1 LLARKKEVRRD
12 AVIYF
17 LLLIESYWFNS
28 LRSDNP
34 KVYLF
39 RCLLIVSMLCVRED
53 KKEFG
58 STDLYMKKSL
68 TPSLRGLS
76 ESATLAVNRR
86 SAELEKQGREIF
98 RFGLGQ
104 SPFPVPA
111 LVVNELKER
120 ASEKDYLAVDGLYE
134 LREAVASYYE
144 RRWQIES
151 TPERIMIA
159 PGSKELIFILQLV
172 YSGDILIP
180 TPAWVSYAPQAQ
192 IVGRHVSFIE
202 TKAENRFLL
211 HAAELDAFCRHEPDM
226 PRLLILNYPSNP
238 TGQTYSSRELQELA
252 EVARRYGVIVLS
264 DEIYGET
271 HFHNDHDTLAR
282 YYREG
287 TIVSSGLSK
296 WCGAG
301 GWRLGVFN
309 FPEELLWLQQ
319 AMCVVASETYTST
332 SAPIQWAAVKAFE
345 GGPEIDAYLTSSR
358 RVLGILSRYI
368 CTELSSS
375 PVKFHEPAGAFYL
388 FPSFE
393 EYRERLAKKGIYGS
407 KAFMDRLLDE
417 TGIAALPGVEFG
429 RAPEELTARFSFVPF
444 DGRVAQEQVRE
455 GDSDEEMLKRLLDCC
470 PKIQKFP
477 RLLLDWLES

>member
-1 LLARKKEVRRD
+1 
-12 AVIYF
+12 
-17 LLLIESYWFNS
+17 
-28 LRSDNP
+28 
-34 KVYLF
+34 
-39 RCLLIVSMLCVRED
+39 
-53 KKEFG
+53 
-58 STDLYMKKSL
+58 MKKSL
-68 TPSLRGLS
+68 SSSLGGLS
-76 ESATLAVNRR
+76 ESATLAINRR
-86 SAELEKQGREIF
+86 SAELEKQGREIL

-104 SPFPVPA
+104 SPFPVPE

-120 ASEKDYLAVDGLYE
+120 AAEKDYLAVDGLYE
-134 LREAVASYYE
+134 LREAVAHYYR

-151 TPERIMIA
+151 APERIMIA

-211 HAAELDAFCRHEPDM
+211 HAAELDAFCRDEPDM

-238 TGQTYSSRELQELA
+238 TGQTYAPTELQELA

-271 HFHNDHDTLAR
+271 HFQNEHDTLAR
-282 YYREG
+282 YYPEG

-301 GWRLGVFN
+301 GWRLGAFN
-309 FPEELLWLQQ
+309 FPEELLWLRQ

-332 SAPIQWAAVKAFE
+332 SAPIQWAAVRAFQ
-345 GGPEIDAYLTSSR
+345 GGAEIDAYLESSR
-358 RVLGILSRYI
+358 RVLDLLSRYI

-375 PVKFHEPAGAFYL
+375 PVMFHKPQGAFYL

-393 EYRERLAKKGIYGS
+393 EYRERLVTKGIHGS
-407 KAFMDRLLDE
+407 KALMDRLLDE

-429 RAPEELTARFSFVPF
+429 RPPEELTARFSFVPF
-444 DGRVAQEQVRE
+444 DGRVAQEQVQA
-455 GDSDEEMLKRLLDCC
+455 GGSDEETLKRLLGCC

>member
-1 LLARKKEVRRD
+1 MLRGDRECSRLLGLDDEDDVQ
-12 AVIYF
+12 
-17 LLLIESYWFNS
+17 S
-28 LRSDNP
+28 
-34 KVYLF
+34 F
-39 RCLLIVSMLCVRED
+39 RNVSTLSMVVVKD
-53 KKEFG
+53 SWKNQSSIG
-58 STDLYMKKSL
+58 SPMKYPLS
-68 TPSLRGLS
+68 PSLGGLS
-76 ESATLAVNRR
+76 ESATLAINRR
-86 SAELEKQGREIF
+86 STELEKQGREIL

-104 SPFPVPA
+104 SPFPVPE

-134 LREAVASYYE
+134 LREAVANYYQ
-144 RRWQIES
+144 RRWGIDS
-151 TPERIMIA
+151 APERIMIA

-211 HAAELDAFCRHEPDM
+211 HAAELDACCRKEPDL

-238 TGQTYSSRELQELA
+238 TGQTYSSSELQELA

-271 HFHNDHDTLAR
+271 HFRNKHDTLAR

-309 FPEELLWLQQ
+309 FPEELLWLRR

-345 GGPEIDAYLTSSR
+345 GGAEIDSYLASSR
-358 RVLGILSRYI
+358 KVLDLLSRYI

-375 PVKFHEPAGAFYL
+375 RVKFHEPAGAFYL

-393 EYRERLAKKGIYGS
+393 EYREHLAKKGIRGS
-407 KAFMDRLLDE
+407 KMLMDRLLDE

-429 RAPEELTARFSFVPF
+429 RTPEELTARFSFVPF
-444 DGRVAQEQVRE
+444 DGRVAQEQVRD
-455 GDSDEEMLKRLLDCC
+455 GVSDEELLKRLLDCC